1 MLRLT
6 KHAFNNFRPLQ
17 SSLPAMRARV
27 LSVTSIR
34 CNSSLPPT
42 PTDISSS
49 AHEFES
55 DLLEE
60 VEEDFEEEAEVQE
73 TFRWPNLM
81 ERDPILDDVE
91 ITNFGTSK
99 QSPYS
104 NSVTWRNKED
114 PKDADRESNSQF
126 PEDRDD
132 AKPYLLST
140 TRPSL
145 ISHRYVL
152 VRKRVTQQT
161 GKGKMHSQAIL
172 VVVGNGNGL
181 VGYGYTTHPTDLAYA
196 ISKATEEAIRS
207 MDRVD
212 RFENRTVWSEMESK
226 FSSTRIILRPRPV
239 GFGLRCNPY
248 IHQICKAAGIKDI
261 SAKVWGSKRPTQ
273 VIHCAIRMLQGG
285 NAPLAMGNGFG
296 GPGKRTAAGVGM
308 RGAADIERERGRRI
322 VPLRA

>member
-1 MLRLT
+1 M
-6 KHAFNNFRPLQ
+6 P
-17 SSLPAMRARV
+17 
-27 LSVTSIR
+27 
-34 CNSSLPPT
+34 
-42 PTDISSS
+42 
-49 AHEFES
+49 EFKS

-60 VEEDFEEEAEVQE
+60 VEEDFEEGDIEASVV
-73 TFRWPNLM
+73 WPNLM
-81 ERDPILDDVE
+81 ERDPVFDDVE
-91 ITNFGTSK
+91 VTNFDTSERV
-99 QSPYS
+99 PYQ
-104 NSVTWRNKED
+104 NSVTWRNKEL
-114 PKDADRESNSQF
+114 PEDAEQDHESSF

-132 AKPYLLST
+132 AKPFLVST
-140 TRPSL
+140 TKPSL
-145 ISHRYVL
+145 IYHRYVL

-172 VVVGNGNGL
+172 VVVGNGDGL
-181 VGYGYTTHPTDLAYA
+181 VGYGYTTHPSDLQYA
-196 ISKATEEAIRS
+196 INKATEEAIRS

-226 FSSTRIILRPRPV
+226 FSSTKIILRPRPV

-273 VIHCAIRMLQGG
+273 VIHCTMRMLQGG
-285 NAPLAMGNGFG
+285 SAPLAMGNGFG

-322 VPLRA
+322 LPLRA